1 VFVVPA
7 RKGDTTDKPATAG
20 FEQHRVPNAPG
31 VTDPSVVSGDPTH
44 IAGHPTDITDST
56 HVTEST
62 YVTEPIRPAQ
72 LFASPVGAGCV
83 AAEAGHELAMAD
95 HRQGGPV
102 GAGADV

>member
-1 VFVVPA
+1 VLVVPA

-20 FEQHRVPNAPG
+20 FEQHRIPNAPG

-56 HVTEST
+56 H
-62 YVTEPIRPAQ
+62 VTEPIRPAQ